1 MATVSRKATKGVR
14 RSAAAKGRAQTARR
28 ARAKTGSLLDKLM
41 AVLPFTEEQ
50 LHRIFL
56 ALIFGGAVAL
66 ALFVANLAGVP
77 AMAQQQVALL
87 ASDAGFEVRRVKVT
101 GVERM
106 NELTVYERA
115 LAMRDQPMP
124 LVDLGALRERLLELN
139 WVADARVSRQL
150 PDTLI
155 VDIVERQEHAVL
167 QKPDRLM
174 LVDAQGNELEPISRT
189 DAKGKLTIA
198 GPGAQKQ
205 VSELDLLLDAA
216 PALKPQ
222 VEQAEWV
229 GNRRWNL
236 TFKTGQMLA
245 LPEGEDEAASAL
257 VSFAQL
263 DGHYRLLG
271 GKVVAVDMRVPEQA
285 YFRCSGGPCSMNGL
299 AQNGAASGADN

>member
-1 MATVSRKATKGVR
+1 MAKVKRTSPGVR
-14 RSAAAKGRAQTARR
+14 RSAAARNRTQKTRA
-28 ARAKTGSLLDKLM
+28 AKKHTVGLFDQMLAL
-41 AVLPFTEEQ
+41 LPFTDEQ
-50 LHRIFL
+50 LHKAFVAAIL
-56 ALIFGGAVAL
+56 AL
-66 ALFVANLAGVP
+66 ALAAAWFVASLAGLP
-77 AMAQQQVALL
+77 ALANARLAEA

-124 LVDLGALRERLLELN
+124 LVDLDALRDRLLELS
-139 WVADARVSRQL
+139 WVKDARVSRQL

-155 VDIVERQEHAVL
+155 VDIVEREEHAVL
-167 QKPDRLM
+167 AKPDRLM
-174 LVDAQGNELEPISRT
+174 LVDAEGYELEPISRT
-189 DAKGKLTIA
+189 NAKGKLTIA

-205 VSELDLLLDAA
+205 VGELDLLLDAA

-245 LPEGEDEAASAL
+245 LPEGEDQSASAL
-257 VSFAQL
+257 VSFAKL

-285 YFRCSGGPCSMNGL
+285 YFRCTGGPCSMNGL
-299 AQNGAASGADN
+299 EQRASAPGADN